1 MTYCVRVITRLCFFF
16 VFSLFFLCFQMHCA
30 SIYSSFLLFLSC
42 VDLELWY
49 FSLQSQLWQ
58 PFVNQ
63 ISNLGIYHFWNCSHL
78 ALHLPPC
85 IDFPLLNNVLIHTE
99 ENFYGEL
106 TWICSWLKQRLFCF
120 ESDCALFFSLPKP
133 DLLFL
138 SFTERCSLSH
148 RYGTRGRKQKKVHKR
163 LLRRTCVASDPRK
176 VSSQGVS

>member
-99 ENFYGEL
+99 ENFYDTEL
-106 TWICSWLKQRLFCF
+106 EEENRKKYTRDFCA
-120 ESDCALFFSLPKP
+120 ELASHLIHEKSLPK
-133 DLLFL
+133 
-138 SFTERCSLSH
+138 EC
-148 RYGTRGRKQKKVHKR
+148 RKFNDVVTN
-163 LLRRTCVASDPRK
+163 LRRRDSDTSHPTQWM
-176 VSSQGVS
+176 S